1 MEENGYHKKNYFTFY
16 NKDLNNLNFIRNQL
30 NKLSLIADDP
40 YKTAR
45 QIKEEK
51 ISNRLIKRNNLNN
64 DIQYVEKLNT
74 WDNNLKSHMK
84 SSSTAL
90 PNIEVSNRD
99 NKIETENEN

>member
-1 MEENGYHKKNYFTFY
+1 
-16 NKDLNNLNFIRNQL
+16 L

-51 ISNRLIKRNNLNN
+51 NSNRLIKRNNLNN

-74 WDNNLKSHMK
+74 WDNNLKSHVK

-90 PNIEVSNRD
+90 PNISNRD